1 MKKELEDLKK
11 AIMAVKIE
19 LQAEAPKDIW
29 EGPSTRLINF
39 VRWEKRPSEIHKFKT
54 LLKAKE
60 RAKLIL
66 PAPVVEFDVA
76 KLKTAQ
82 RCVIKK
88 KLKSMVR
95 DPDIAASKQPHKHY
109 GMIYGIVARC
119 RRGYFIYD
127 SNHRA
132 CINLLAGRK
141 HVAHLIDLRDIDNIV
156 KRLKTRKSPNVRASH
171 SKSNRKRQVDSKSRA
186 KSNG

>member
-1 MKKELEDLKK
+1 MKEELENLKK

-19 LQAEAPKDIW
+19 LQAEAPKETW
-29 EGPSTRLINF
+29 EGPSTRLVNF
-39 VRWEKRPSEIHKFKT
+39 IKWEKRPSEIHKFKT
-54 LLKAKE
+54 KLSAKE

-66 PAPVVEFDVA
+66 PAPVVNFDPR

-82 RCVIKK
+82 SNVVKA
-88 KLKSMVR
+88 KLKSMVKT
-95 DPDIAASKQPHKHY
+95 PEIAAAKQNHVHY

-132 CINLLAGRK
+132 CINLLAGK
-141 HVAHLIDLRDIDNIV
+141 SHKAHLIDLRNIDAVI
-156 KRLKTRKSPNVRASH
+156 KKCKD
-171 SKSNRKRQVDSKSRA
+171 K
-186 KSNG
+186 